1 MTRKIDAKQAKLDRY
16 WAKCDE
22 DGGRGREGKETAHSV
37 SKPGRRKLL
46 PLLSGRWTLSGAV
59 AGAGDDDDG
68 DAFPQLTH
76 TDSVAATL
84 ERAQ

>member
-22 DGGRGREGKETAHSV
+22 DGGGGEGREGNGAQRFQTRTPKALATA
-37 SKPGRRKLL
+37 
-46 PLLSGRWTLSGAV
+46 TLSGAV
-59 AGAGDDDDG
+59 ADDDG
-68 DAFPQLTH
+68 DAFPHSL